1 MSEPDHKP
9 DGSGLDDGPWL
20 PGKGPRA
27 KPDAQAV
34 FPGDA
39 FVGHPLDAKLE
50 DETRNMRGDAAA
62 LYSIAISLK
71 RIADA
76 LEHSDDNALGIKR
89 AISVIADRAH
99 NGWGPSS

>member
-9 DGSGLDDGPWL
+9 DGSGMDDGPWL

-71 RIADA
+71 RIADVLA
-76 LEHSDDNALGIKR
+76 GTAAGLCVTETLLGGR
-89 AISVIADRAH
+89 RDQ
-99 NGWGPSS
+99 